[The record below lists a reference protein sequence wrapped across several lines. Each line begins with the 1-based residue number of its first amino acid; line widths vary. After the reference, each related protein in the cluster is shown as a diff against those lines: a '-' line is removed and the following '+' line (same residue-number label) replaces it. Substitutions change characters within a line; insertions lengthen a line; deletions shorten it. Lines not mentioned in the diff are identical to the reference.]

1 MHNFIYTL
9 IVFFLAINTFQPSI
23 AGTREPKTSDE
34 KYVEF
39 GEEFHSIVRIKLR
52 CAEKLKTESG
62 ELITVHQTGS
72 AVIIRP
78 NWCLTA
84 AHVFDGAEGDPVI
97 LLNDGKEAPVVKY
110 FRHPD
115 FNHANLGWHD
125 IALCYTPGD
134 FKLPF
139 YTPLYTDLD
148 EAGKAVTISGYGS
161 FGTFHEGG
169 KHYDGKRRAGHNVVD
184 YTERSVMICTPSQ
197 GASAMKLE
205 FLIAPG
211 DSGGGLFIGNKLA
224 GISSFI
230 AGVGKKPTGQYGDE
244 AGFTRV
250 SLYADW
256 VHQQIAAYEL
266 DLRARATMA
275 GELRDLAHE

>member
-1 MHNFIYTL
+1 MRLFIHTL
-9 IVFFLAINTFQPSI
+9 IVFLLAIGDLQLGI
-23 AGTREPKTSDE
+23 AGTRNPKVTDD
-34 KYVEF
+34 KYIEF
-39 GEEFHSIVRIKLR
+39 GKEFVSIARIKIR
-52 CAEKLKTESG
+52 CAEKLKTENG

-84 AHVFDGAEGDPVI
+84 AHVFEGGEGDPVI
-97 LLNDGKEAPVVKY
+97 VLDNDKEVKVTKVIKY
-110 FRHPD
+110 GEFDHD
-115 FNHANLGWHD
+115 KLGWHD
-125 IALCYTPGD
+125 IALCYVPED
-134 FKLPF
+134 FKLSF
-139 YTPLYTDLD
+139 YTPLYTDND
-148 EAGKAVTISGYGS
+148 EPGKAVTIAGYGS

-169 KHYDGKRRAGHNVVD
+169 LNYDGRRRAGHNVID
-184 YTERSVMICTPSQ
+184 HIERGTLICTPSQ
-197 GASAMKLE
+197 GAGAMKLE

-230 AGVGKKPTGQYGDE
+230 AGVGKTPTGKYGDE

-256 VHQQIAAYEL
+256 IEKQIAAYEL
-266 DLRARATMA
+266 SLRARATTA
-275 GELRDLAHE
+275 GELQTP